1 MTYEQE
7 YKSDMDIIFLLQS
20 IQFVRDRSWL
30 KYYVTGFDRYHIVHE
45 VI

>member
-1 MTYEQE
+1 MN
-7 YKSDMDIIFLLQS
+7 KNIIGHGHNFSLQS